1 MGRIL
6 GTTVVHARNISA
18 NRWKDVLGHDGARS
32 SSGGSMRFRD
42 RSDAGCQLATR
53 LQADQLRDPVVLA
66 LPRGGVPVA
75 FEIARAMNAP
85 LDVLVVRKVG
95 APQHREFGIG
105 AIAEGGVTVRDEAAM
120 RMVGVSPDRF
130 DQLAEEERREL
141 DRRVRLYRGDRA
153 LPDVADVDVV
163 LVDDGLA
170 TGVTAEAAI
179 AAVASLAAR
188 RVVLAAPVSAAD
200 TASRLSALAD
210 VVCLA
215 TPARFSAVGEWYEE
229 FGQTTDQEVIE
240 LLRRAADF
248 D

>member
-1 MGRIL
+1 
-6 GTTVVHARNISA
+6 
-18 NRWKDVLGHDGARS
+18 
-32 SSGGSMRFRD
+32 MRFRD
-42 RSDAGCQLATR
+42 RRDAGLQLATR
-53 LQADQLRDPVVLA
+53 LQQEALRAPVVLA

-75 FEIARAMNAP
+75 FEIAQSIGGP

-120 RMVGVSPDRF
+120 RMVGVSAERF
-130 DQLAEEERREL
+130 EQLASEERSEL
-141 DRRVRLYRGDRA
+141 DRRVRLYRGDRP
-153 LPDVADVDVV
+153 LPDLADRDVV

-179 AAVASLAAR
+179 AAVRGLEAR

-200 TASRLSALAD
+200 TAARLAAIAE

-215 TPARFSAVGEWYEE
+215 TPAGFSAVGEWYEN
-229 FGQTTDQEVIE
+229 FGQTSDAEVLD
-240 LLRRAADF
+240 LLARARR
-248 D
+248 